1 MGYLRPAPAAIIAD
15 LTPKEAS
22 GAVIGLYR
30 MAGDIGLLLGP
41 VAIGWAAGRVGFASA
56 FAAGAGCIALVAIM
70 GLGARETLRP
80 HENPAQLAPALG
92 EVSSQG
98 PSGANDG
105 T

>member
-41 VAIGWAAGRVGFASA
+41 VAIGWGAGRGGFASA
-56 FAAGAGCIALVAIM
+56 FSAGAGCIALGGIM
-70 GLGARETLRP
+70 GVGAREALRP
-80 HENPAQLAPALG
+80 HGTPARLAPPGEEPSSLG
-92 EVSSQG
+92 QG
-98 PSGANDG
+98 GG
-105 T
+105 TGGP